1 MKSIS
6 DEKVDNLIN
15 KISKDNG
22 SIEEEYKLNEDS
34 KESGEIKRNI

>member
-15 KISKDNG
+15 KISKDNR